1 MAVCDFGRLATG
13 ATALSSLASGYSVQN
28 LIGVLLIL
36 ISGICFGAMAIFARL
51 TYEAGASPTTVLF
64 LRFGIASVCMLVIM
78 FMRRLPFPRGRTLLT
93 LVLMGG
99 VGYVGQSL
107 CYFTALTLASAGLVA
122 LLLYLY
128 PAIVTILAVI
138 ILKERV
144 SKVKGIALV
153 FALTGTVMTIG
164 LGGGGQPLG
173 ILLSLGGA
181 LIYSVY
187 ILVGSRIARP
197 GMAMPFSAVI
207 ITSGAIVSAAL
218 VAVKGTAFPVT
229 WSGWISMMAIALLCT
244 VLAIIAFLAG
254 LERIG
259 PTHAA
264 TLSTIEPFVTVILA
278 SLVLGENITLMR
290 AVGGIMILLAVVVL
304 ARSGSTDQDR

>member
-1 MAVCDFGRLATG
+1 M
-13 ATALSSLASGYSVQN
+13 QN
-28 LIGVLLIL
+28 LVGVLLIL
-36 ISGICFGAMAIFARL
+36 ISGIFFGAMAIFARL
-51 TYEAGASPTTVLF
+51 AYEAGASPTTVLF
-64 LRFGIASVCMLVIM
+64 LRFGIASACMLVIM
-78 FMRRLPFPRGRTLLT
+78 YMRKLPFPRGRTLLT

-99 VGYVGQSL
+99 VGYVGQAF

-138 ILKERV
+138 VLKERV
-144 SKVKGIALV
+144 SKVKVIALV
-153 FALTGTVMTIG
+153 IALAGTVMTIG

-173 ILLSLGGA
+173 ILLSLGAA

-187 ILVGSRIARP
+187 ILVGSRVAKP
-197 GMAMPFSAVI
+197 GMVMPYSAVI
-207 ITSGAIVSAAL
+207 ITSGAVVSAAL
-218 VAVKGTAFPVT
+218 ITVKGTAFPVT
-229 WSGWISMMAIALLCT
+229 WSGWISVMAIALLCT

-264 TLSTIEPFVTVILA
+264 TLSTIEPVVTVILA
-278 SLVLGENITLMR
+278 SLVLGENFTPMR
-290 AVGGIMILLAVVVL
+290 AVGGTMILLAVVVL
-304 ARSGSTDQDR
+304 ARAGSPARDR